1 MDYAI
6 AALKTVLIF
15 FVVINLV
22 PVLIWLERK
31 GAAYIQDRRGP
42 NRAAILGVRLGG
54 MVNALND
61 VVKLIF
67 KEDITPA
74 NVNKPL
80 FILAPMITMFVAT
93 ITLAVVPFAAPI
105 HYGDK
110 TFLLQVADLNAGLIY
125 VFAMSS
131 LGVYGVM
138 LAGWAGNNKY
148 SLLGGLR
155 SSAQMISYEVAM
167 GLAVVGIFLLSGS
180 LSLSDIV
187 MQQGSSLWHWNVI
200 RQPLAFF
207 IFLAAVFAETNR
219 LPFDLP
225 EGESELVAGFHV
237 EYSSMK
243 FALFFMGEYAH
254 IIVGSCIIT
263 TLFFSGWNLPF
274 ISSNW
279 ISAHVDSVLH
289 FVWISLAAVSVL
301 GGIFIARRFKKQGY
315 GDLRDY
321 EPLVVGVPAVLM
333 GVALV
338 VLYIVLKVLG
348 IEIHLNPLGQNI
360 FVAALQVGVFLAK
373 VLFFCFF
380 FIWVRWTLPR
390 LRYDQLM
397 RLGWKTML
405 PLALVNLLVTGLVVL
420 WI

>member
-6 AALKTVLIF
+6 AALKTASIF
-15 FVVINLV
+15 LVVISIV

-54 MVNALND
+54 LINSLND
-61 VVKLIF
+61 VVKLLF
-67 KEDITPA
+67 KEDIIPA

-80 FILAPMITMFVAT
+80 FILAPMIAFFVAT
-93 ITLAVVPFAAPI
+93 ITLAVIPFADPI
-105 HYGDK
+105 QLGSTK
-110 TFLLQVADLNAGLIY
+110 LLLQVADLDAGLLY
-125 VFAMSS
+125 VFAVSS

-138 LAGWAGNNKY
+138 LAGWAANNKY

-155 SSAQMISYEVAM
+155 SAAQMVSYEVSL
-167 GLAVVGIFLLSGS
+167 GLAVVGIFLMAGS
-180 LSLSDIV
+180 LKLTDIV
-187 MQQGSSLWHWNVI
+187 AYQGSNLFHWNI
-200 RQPLAFF
+200 LLQPVAFF
-207 IFLAAVFAETNR
+207 IFLTALFAETNR

-243 FALFFMGEYAH
+243 FALFFMAEYAH

-263 TLFFSGWNLPF
+263 TLFFGGWHIPF
-274 ISSNW
+274 VPVDLIRMNAELVAQGLW
-279 ISAHVDSVLH
+279 IGFAIFS
-289 FVWISLAAVSVL
+289 IL
-301 GGIFIARRFKKQGY
+301 GGGLLVRRFKKGKY

-321 EPLVVGVPAVLM
+321 EPLVIGAPGILI
-333 GVALV
+333 GFAL
-338 VLYIVLKVLG
+338 LG
-348 IEIHLNPLGQNI
+348 LFAIFAQDWEFLPWGKNI
-360 FVAALQVGVFLAK
+360 FIATLQAGVFLAK

-390 LRYDQLM
+390 FRYDQLM
-397 RLGWKTML
+397 RLGWKVML
-405 PLALVNLLVTGLVVL
+405 PLALINILVTGWVVL
-420 WI
+420 QS

>member
-6 AALKTVLIF
+6 AALKTASIF
-15 FVVINLV
+15 LVVISIV

-148 SLLGGLR
+148 
-155 SSAQMISYEVAM
+155 
-167 GLAVVGIFLLSGS
+167 
-180 LSLSDIV
+180 
-187 MQQGSSLWHWNVI
+187 
-200 RQPLAFF
+200 
-207 IFLAAVFAETNR
+207 
-219 LPFDLP
+219 
-225 EGESELVAGFHV
+225 
-237 EYSSMK
+237 
-243 FALFFMGEYAH
+243 
-254 IIVGSCIIT
+254 
-263 TLFFSGWNLPF
+263 
-274 ISSNW
+274 
-279 ISAHVDSVLH
+279 
-289 FVWISLAAVSVL
+289 
-301 GGIFIARRFKKQGY
+301 
-315 GDLRDY
+315 
-321 EPLVVGVPAVLM
+321 
-333 GVALV
+333 
-338 VLYIVLKVLG
+338 
-348 IEIHLNPLGQNI
+348 
-360 FVAALQVGVFLAK
+360 
-373 VLFFCFF
+373 
-380 FIWVRWTLPR
+380 
-390 LRYDQLM
+390 
-397 RLGWKTML
+397 
-405 PLALVNLLVTGLVVL
+405 
-420 WI
+420 